1 MKALVITLALGVLIA
16 APAFGQSAKA
26 RRPADRSNERA
37 RIIQKCMEMN
47 KKYNN
52 DPYDSKAGVQNMYN
66 ACMANHGQPP

>member
-1 MKALVITLALGVLIA
+1 MKVLTIGLTFATLVT

-26 RRPADRSNERA
+26 QRPGDGSNERA
-37 RIIQKCMEMN
+37 RIIRKCMEMN

-52 DPYDSKAGVQNMYN
+52 DPYDARAGVQFMYQ